1 MQAPKRIHTQS
12 DVFEVRETNNYP
24 VLAICSDFNTYVIKH
39 NRGRIPANKLAV
51 ELVASYF
58 LKLFEIP
65 IPLVSLIDV
74 DEEHIMSVLSNF
86 CQPAYFKIPCFGS
99 KHLRY
104 GMEMND
110 FLKNMKTN
118 EINKFISREILLKI
132 AFFDIWMAN
141 DDRTPN
147 NPNLLINPEK
157 DGYYYI
163 YAIDHEGCFNTGNL
177 HRGLYTLDYN
187 SSIFAHQS
195 VKRIIGK
202 LSKNKI
208 IIDNVIQDCYFCI
221 ENCHRNLNE
230 ILSYIPDE
238 WGINVNTYRQLLIS
252 KLFSNDWIQTVKKSF
267 LSFLQLLNH

>member
-1 MQAPKRIHTQS
+1 
-12 DVFEVRETNNYP
+12 
-24 VLAICSDFNTYVIKH
+24 
-39 NRGRIPANKLAV
+39 
-51 ELVASYF
+51 
-58 LKLFEIP
+58 
-65 IPLVSLIDV
+65 
-74 DEEHIMSVLSNF
+74 
-86 CQPAYFKIPCFGS
+86 
-99 KHLRY
+99 
-104 GMEMND
+104 MND

-177 HRGLYTLDYN
+177 HRELYTLDYN

-238 WGINVNTYRQLLIS
+238 WGINVNNYRQLLIY

-267 LSFLQLLNH
+267 FYHFYNY